1 MKTPTEDL
9 TVVTLAIG
17 DAYKLIMEMMLEV
30 ALSEISFVSHM
41 FLSPKIAG
49 DLLKNALSTFGSFW
63 NKSFQNWFLR
73 ALAAVAIAAG
83 STEASLRRGVRF
95 GIFKACPNL
104 D

>member
-1 MKTPTEDL
+1 M
-9 TVVTLAIG
+9 
-17 DAYKLIMEMMLEV
+17 
-30 ALSEISFVSHM
+30 SHM
-41 FLSPKIAG
+41 FLSPIILG
-49 DLLKNALSTFGSFW
+49 DLLKKALSTLGSFW
-63 NKSFQNWFLR
+63 NKSFQNWLFR